1 SLACRHLTAAAPLR
15 RRWAPVAIL
24 AYQQGVCASMP
35 AAQDASKPRT
45 ILLRAPVW
53 RRKRRI
59 MFRVGLLGAYRDW
72 SCPPS
77 GGGRSPRRP
86 PPRVGVRDGSCIRLL
101 LPIPS
106 PAPVGRVIRRRLA
119 LAHSGLL
126 SPHALAVR
134 GVSSLSTR
142 GRLVQGVGV
151 RCRRRGHASVPPQC
165 LSSMRSTRCS
175 APESELT
182 RR

>member
-1 SLACRHLTAAAPLR
+1 MCPR
-15 RRWAPVAIL
+15 
-24 AYQQGVCASMP
+24 VCP
-35 AAQDASKPRT
+35 
-45 ILLRAPVW
+45 LLRTHRSPARSLPALPTGP
-53 RRKRRI
+53 RKRRI

-77 GGGRSPRRP
+77 GGGRIPRRP

-182 RR
+182 RCSSLSFSITDPRPS